1 MVRPDPD
8 WLINLGFSYL
18 HTKVSGDSFFSNPR
32 DFGGGRSDAVIIKD
46 ITNAA
51 NCAVAPGTAGNAAGS
66 NAFVNFVNSEIN
78 AGSTE
83 EHTSEL
89 RSLMSISYA
98 VFCLKNK

>member
-66 NAFVNFVNSEIN
+66 NAFVNFVNNEIN
-78 AGSTE
+78 ARSE
-83 EHTSEL
+83 ERRGGKECGRTC
-89 RSLMSISYA
+89 RSRW
-98 VFCLKNK
+98 